1 MVTHSVRE
9 NIRPRA
15 IPSGWYKAVI
25 DEYNTVIPPGSRMYF
40 ISDKTE
46 QIPLE
51 PEFIDRRACKSV
63 GYSVAYAKG
72 VINPLLGA
80 ISKELQN
87 TFSLVNYSAG
97 LNAWAFQL
105 KRENILRLLETRHD
119 FRAFYSYKA
128 LRSGFTVFDLGE
140 TLLAQAKQNYGD
152 VIRFLSQ
159 AKQSGLIG
167 TTMMSL
173 LVYKAF
179 RKEQRE
185 KVLKELEINPM
196 HAAEVFFVATE
207 KGKSTYERRCS
218 LRNLVNEFDGRVTK
232 LDEYFLTSTEGTR
245 TVSMEVVFPKLL
257 YFMRRQIQK
266 IQKKDFRD
274 PQLDRL
280 LELEVP
286 EFRKKYYD
294 LDPNMIFVVPP
305 RLEVTFNRISFL
317 PDDLVD
323 AHGDLNSPVQ
333 TLRAFFTKIFERFHE
348 KKRPTQDEI
357 DAALQGAVSEKG

>member
-1 MVTHSVRE
+1 MNHVNYEAHSGYIPQQWYVNIIKE
-9 NIRPRA
+9 NEEQ
-15 IPSGWYKAVI
+15 IPIGAK
-25 DEYNTVIPPGSRMYF
+25 MYF
-40 ISDKTE
+40 IRNNCPRLLIDS
-46 QIPLE
+46 
-51 PEFIDRRACKSV
+51 EFADRRACNQG
-63 GYSVAYAKG
+63 GYEINYATG
-72 VINPLLGA
+72 AINPLLDA
-80 ISKELQN
+80 ITRALQDK
-87 TFSLVNYSAG
+87 FVAANYGRG
-97 LNAWAFQL
+97 LNNWGFKL
-105 KRENILRLLETRHD
+105 KKEKKLYLLETRHD

-128 LRSGFTVFDLGE
+128 LRSGFTVFDFGE
-140 TLLAQAKQNYGD
+140 VLLARATKSSEEVILFLQRAK
-152 VIRFLSQ
+152 
-159 AKQSGLIG
+159 KEKLIG

-207 KGKSTYERRCS
+207 KGKSTYERRGS

-245 TVSMEVVFPKLL
+245 TVSMEVVFPKLS

-333 TLRAFFTKIFERFHE
+333 TLQAFFTKIFERFHE

-357 DAALQGAVSEKG
+357 YAALQGAVSEKR